1 MLAPAGVATV
11 PPTAIGI
18 AAIVTPRWS
27 PDGRWL
33 AFLKRVDETDR
44 VWRVNIATGLSSAI
58 TPEGLDISDF
68 RIVNDGRIVVRISTL
83 PPTPNDESRTGYH
96 YDDRF
101 VPMRSS
107 VPIVPKSEAKYLSF
121 DVPTGTQRDADAPD
135 TTMRSEEQTSAHSSL
150 MR

>member
-1 MLAPAGVATV
+1 MVVQSLDGGGARFVDTGGEFMLAPAGVATV

-33 AFLKRVDETDR
+33 AFLKRVAETDR

-68 RIVNDGRIVVRISTL
+68 RIVDDGRIVVR
-83 PPTPNDESRTGYH
+83 
-96 YDDRF
+96 
-101 VPMRSS
+101 
-107 VPIVPKSEAKYLSF
+107 
-121 DVPTGTQRDADAPD
+121 
-135 TTMRSEEQTSAHSSL
+135 SEEGAVGEEWCSTVRSWWSRSL
-150 MR
+150 VTNT